1 MPSEPVYELGHLVV
15 AAIRVLSHRESR
27 PPTLKAIGDLLGFSP
42 EFTGQVVRGLE
53 EKKIL
58 KTVTSAFDDRFEI
71 DEHINLEELPRE
83 VKGPGMEAEIE
94 DFEKRFRE
102 KQEKLESL
110 FGSDEIDR
118 QKEDKLKS
126 MEDEL
131 KSFKKRPARDPLFK
145 DDPDFESP

>member
-1 MPSEPVYELGHLVV
+1 MTTGPVYELGHLIV

-27 PPTLKAIGDLLGFSP
+27 PPTLKEIGELLGFSP
-42 EFTGQVVRGLE
+42 EFTGQVIRGLE
-53 EKKIL
+53 GKEIV

-71 DEHINLEELPRE
+71 VDHAALEELPKE
-83 VKGPGMEAEIE
+83 MKGPGMEAEIE

-110 FGSDEIDR
+110 FGSDEMD
-118 QKEDKLKS
+118 KEKRKKIKS

-131 KSFKKRPARDPLFK
+131 KEFQKRK
-145 DDPDFESP
+145 SPRPFGEGEEEN